1 MMRIVANIVL
11 SVILLI
17 LQFCCDR
24 PNKTP
29 IVCNDKKI
37 EGNTVSFSEIYKNK
51 DLDGKVIILAG
62 IFSYAFE
69 NVAIYP
75 DSPDK
80 GHKGI
85 WLSLSDSMLKND
97 SLLNRLNGKKVIVAG
112 QLYLKMKGHLNSYY
126 GTLNNIICFK
136 GE

>member
-1 MMRIVANIVL
+1 MRRILNIVL
-11 SVILLI
+11 SALLLI
-17 LQFCCDR
+17 LQFCCER
-24 PNKTP
+24 PNNNP
-29 IVCNDKKI
+29 MVCNDKEI
-37 EGNTVSFSEIYKNK
+37 EGNTVTFPEIYKNK

-75 DSPDK
+75 DSPEK

-112 QLYLKMKGHLNSYY
+112 QLDLKMKGHLNSFY

-136 GE
+136 EE